1 MGNGIS
7 STSLINFE
15 EVQEKPRNAI
25 LIHIM
30 ESDPKIT
37 IHGTLSAHKETE
49 TINDLL
55 ERREYDRQIIVY
67 GRNDHEFEKL
77 INKQKQ
83 LKTLGFT
90 NVNIYLGGM
99 FEWLLLQDVY
109 GVKEFPTH
117 GIKSDPLLFKPMNI

>member
-1 MGNGIS
+1 
-7 STSLINFE
+7 
-15 EVQEKPRNAI
+15 
-25 LIHIM
+25 M

-55 ERREYDRQIIVY
+55 NRREYDRQIIVY
-67 GRNDHEFEKL
+67 GSNDHEFEKL

-83 LKTLGFT
+83 LKTLGFA

-117 GIKSDPLLFKPMNI
+117 GIKSDPLLFKPMNIS